1 MPENKRSKLSLS
13 RRGSIASPAT
23 KLKENEQSSSSST
36 PLHKSDIRK
45 FLVRSNEKTSKK
57 ERETSLSTD
66 LEASKEDP
74 PPTIDEKSKELT
86 VMQDPEIFQAL
97 KDLFAAVS
105 YKLSVR
111 PISAAAPQSVFTH
124 AKPKKKSLSSSR
136 EDSSCPEVGAR
147 ASKTIGQKKRQ
158 KKTTK
163 RVSPIDR
170 EAIIQELLNCSRS
183 SST

>member
-13 RRGSIASPAT
+13 RRSSIASPAT
-23 KLKENEQSSSSST
+23 KLKENEQSSSST

-86 VMQDPEIFQAL
+86 VTQDPEIFQAL

-111 PISAAAPQSVFTH
+111 PVPAAASQSVFTQ

-136 EDSSCPEVGAR
+136 EESSCPEAGAK
-147 ASKTIGQKKRQ
+147 ASKTIGQEKRQ
-158 KKTTK
+158 KKKTK
-163 RVSPIDR
+163 RVTPKDR